1 VTGTYDPL
9 LGLLLQP
16 YGGNAD
22 AWGALTNSN
31 LSYIAQSL
39 KSIST
44 LSSAGGTV
52 TLSNTDFAPNQTRQI
67 VFRNVSVQASDLAF
81 VLPPHASWGFFVN
94 DGTSGGYT
102 CTLGVS
108 GGVQL
113 TMQYASVTP
122 WYTNGT
128 DTFTLLAPMDK
139 IPSPVGTVNM
149 AGYTMSNLPTPTLS
163 SHAATKGYV
172 DGQVSP
178 TLNSI
183 GAPTGSVNFASQRII
198 NLASPIDPNDGV
210 NLQSMNGAIAAASL
224 SGVSSVSAA
233 PNTVLAGP
241 ETGAASAT
249 PVFRQLV
256 GADLTAS
263 SVVAQ
268 IQAGAVSF

>member
-1 VTGTYDPL
+1 MTGTYDPL
-9 LGLLLQP
+9 MGLLLQP

-31 LSYIAQSL
+31 LSYIAQSI

-52 TLSNTDFAPNQTRQI
+52 TLSNTDFAVNQTRQI
-67 VFRNVSVQASDLAF
+67 IFRNVGTQTSDLAF

-94 DGTSGGYT
+94 DGVSGGYA

-108 GGVQL
+108 GGIQL
-113 TMQYASVTP
+113 TMKYATVTP

-128 DTFTLLAPMDK
+128 DTFTLLAPLDR
-139 IPSPVGTVNM
+139 IPSPIGTVNM

-172 DGQVSP
+172 DGQGSP

-183 GAPTGSVNFASQRII
+183 GAPTGPVNFANQRIV
-198 NLASPIDPNDGV
+198 NLSSPIDPNDGV
-210 NLQSMNGAIAAASL
+210 NLQALNGAIAAASL
-224 SGVSSVSAA
+224 SGISSVSAA

-241 ETGAASAT
+241 ATGAASTT

-263 SVVAQ
+263 SIIAQ
-268 IQAGAVSF
+268 IQASAVSF